1 MTISPQS
8 SYKHIN
14 YPAEQDDLSNPQD
27 EVMEKFVTPY
37 TTKAPVIEGISQDS
51 WDSPVS
57 RLAYYIGVAVGNES
71 GTGLGDS

>member
-37 TTKAPVIEGISQDS
+37 TRKALVIEGDFPGFMGQSYEQARLLHR
-51 WDSPVS
+51 S
-57 RLAYYIGVAVGNES
+57 RS
-71 GTGLGDS
+71 RGLVRY

>member
-8 SYKHIN
+8 SYTHIN

-27 EVMEKFVTPY
+27 EVMEKFVTPHS
-37 TTKAPVIEGISQDS
+37 TKASVLEGDSQDS

-57 RLAYYIGVAVGNES
+57 RLAY
-71 GTGLGDS
+71 